1 MTWQESKAI
10 GDQWV
15 NAHLGPDISGQV
27 LQLVAF
33 ENDRDCRFF
42 YTDRGAKDQA
52 QITKA
57 IARQARKRK
66 GKTIQVTITPE
77 RYKEWLKVQG
87 QEDTP
92 DCRSS
97 FIQSCY
103 YLSPAE

>member
-15 NAHLGPDISGQV
+15 NEHLGPDLSGQV
-27 LQLVAF
+27 LQLVTF
-33 ENDRDCRFF
+33 EHDRDCRFF
-42 YTDRGAKDQA
+42 YGDRSAKDHA

-66 GKTIQVTITPE
+66 GKTVQATITPE
-77 RYKEWLKVQG
+77 RYNEWLQVQG
-87 QEDTP
+87 QEDSP
-92 DCRSS
+92 ERRAE
-97 FIQSCY
+97 FIASCH